1 MHRNYAELDEYLEG
15 QLKEAGYA
23 GVEMQ
28 RNPVGTR
35 ITVYVTRPGLA
46 IGRRGTGIKELT
58 ERVAQKF
65 NLPNPQ
71 IAVSE
76 VDRPELN
83 PRIMAQRTAQIVARG
98 TAFRRAANWTMA
110 TIMEAGAMGCEIG
123 VAGKLRSDRA
133 HKEKYRM
140 GVVPKSGETADEIVR
155 SATTD
160 VLLKLG
166 LFGIKVKIAI
176 ADALPPPIEFMEAK
190 PEQQQ
195 QTPTTAGTGPVGA
208 PSSKAG
214 TVPTAASPTVAPQP
228 VVIEA
233 ASGASAR
240 AQTVVQTQPPRGTST
255 VSSGPT
261 PSEAGGAVGT
271 ASPTESKGE
280 GAAVL
285 AGVKPARAKRSVK
298 PKTATRKKTTK
309 KADVKETEQEEVGAE
324 GAKKDDVEK
333 KEDVENAKNEDKSVE
348 RPGS

>member
-1 MHRNYAELDEYLEG
+1 MSQVEKSAVKSLLSMHRTYADLDEYLEA

-23 GVEMQ
+23 GVDIQ

-35 ITVYVTRPGLA
+35 ITVFVTRPGLA

-76 VDRPELN
+76 VERPELN

-98 TAFRRAANWTMA
+98 TAFRRAANWTMT

-176 ADALPPPIEFMEAK
+176 PDALPPPIEFSEATEAQQAPAAAAPAAAPAPAPAPAPQAPAQRVVVAEAATSTPAAAVVEAPAPQVAPA
-190 PEQQQ
+190 PE
-195 QTPTTAGTGPVGA
+195 
-208 PSSKAG
+208 
-214 TVPTAASPTVAPQP
+214 VPTAEYEAPK
-228 VVIEA
+228 EKKA
-233 ASGASAR
+233 
-240 AQTVVQTQPPRGTST
+240 T
-255 VSSGPT
+255 
-261 PSEAGGAVGT
+261 
-271 ASPTESKGE
+271 
-280 GAAVL
+280 
-285 AGVKPARAKRSVK
+285 RAKRATK
-298 PKTATRKKTTK
+298 ATTGTRKRATKK
-309 KADVKETEQEEVGAE
+309 KADEKEA
-324 GAKKDDVEK
+324 
-333 KEDVENAKNEDKSVE
+333 KEDKQIAKSES
-348 RPGS
+348 

>member
-1 MHRNYAELDEYLEG
+1 MSQVEKSAVKSLLSMHRTYADLDEYLEA

-23 GVEMQ
+23 GVDIQ

-35 ITVYVTRPGLA
+35 ITVFVTRPGLA

-76 VDRPELN
+76 VERPELN

-98 TAFRRAANWTMA
+98 TAFRRAANWTMT

-176 ADALPPPIEFMEAK
+176 ADAIPPPIEFGELK
-190 PEQQQ
+190 EPEQAAPAP
-195 QTPTTAGTGPVGA
+195 TPAIGPAPAPAPQAAPKVVLAQAAVVAPAAPAAAVIEA
-208 PSSKAG
+208 PSAPQSA
-214 TVPTAASPTVAPQP
+214 PAPAPQP
-228 VVIEA
+228 AE
-233 ASGASAR
+233 
-240 AQTVVQTQPPRGTST
+240 
-255 VSSGPT
+255 
-261 PSEAGGAVGT
+261 SEAPKAKK
-271 ASPTESKGE
+271 AK
-280 GAAVL
+280 
-285 AGVKPARAKRSVK
+285 AKRAT
-298 PKTATRKKTTK
+298 KTTTGTRKRATK
-309 KADVKETEQEEVGAE
+309 KKAVEKET
-324 GAKKDDVEK
+324 
-333 KEDVENAKNEDKSVE
+333 KEDDKVAKSES
-348 RPGS
+348 

>member
-1 MHRNYAELDEYLEG
+1 MMHRTYAELDEYLEA

-23 GVEMQ
+23 GVDVQ

-35 ITVYVTRPGLA
+35 ITVFVTRPGLA

-58 ERVAQKF
+58 ERVAQRF

-76 VDRPELN
+76 VERPELD

-98 TAFRRAANWTMA
+98 TAFRRAANWTMT

-176 ADALPPPIEFMEAK
+176 ADALPPPIEFIDMKAEGQEA
-190 PEQQQ
+190 
-195 QTPTTAGTGPVGA
+195 TSATAAPLAAPVSAPAAPVPVAIATAAPVAAPAAVQA
-208 PSSKAG
+208 PSPVAATAPAAAEPAAPKA
-214 TVPTAASPTVAPQP
+214 
-228 VVIEA
+228 
-233 ASGASAR
+233 
-240 AQTVVQTQPPRGTST
+240 
-255 VSSGPT
+255 
-261 PSEAGGAVGT
+261 
-271 ASPTESKGE
+271 K
-280 GAAVL
+280 
-285 AGVKPARAKRSVK
+285 KARAKRATK
-298 PKTATRKKTTK
+298 ATTGTRKRATK
-309 KADVKETEQEEVGAE
+309 KKAEKEPKEEE
-324 GAKKDDVEK
+324 KIAKSE
-333 KEDVENAKNEDKSVE
+333 S
-348 RPGS
+348 

>member
-1 MHRNYAELDEYLEG
+1 MSQVQKSAVKSLLMMHRTYAELDEYMEA

-23 GVEMQ
+23 GVDVQ

-35 ITVYVTRPGLA
+35 ITVFVTRPGLA

-58 ERVAQKF
+58 ERVAAKF

-76 VDRPELN
+76 VDRPELD

-98 TAFRRAANWTMA
+98 TAFRRAANWTMT

-176 ADALPPPIEFMEAK
+176 ADALPPPIEFIDMKAEEQGAPATPVAAPELKTAVPQAIAADVEISPPAAALVEAPAPGVAEASESPTAEAK
-190 PEQQQ
+190 
-195 QTPTTAGTGPVGA
+195 A
-208 PSSKAG
+208 
-214 TVPTAASPTVAPQP
+214 
-228 VVIEA
+228 
-233 ASGASAR
+233 
-240 AQTVVQTQPPRGTST
+240 
-255 VSSGPT
+255 
-261 PSEAGGAVGT
+261 
-271 ASPTESKGE
+271 
-280 GAAVL
+280 
-285 AGVKPARAKRSVK
+285 KPAKKTRAKKVTTGTTK
-298 PKTATRKKTTK
+298 PRKKAVK
-309 KADVKETEQEEVGAE
+309 KAP
-324 GAKKDDVEK
+324 K
-333 KEDVENAKNEDKSVE
+333 KEEK
-348 RPGS
+348 

>member
-1 MHRNYAELDEYLEG
+1 MSQVEKSAVKSLLSMHRTYADLDEYLEA

-23 GVEMQ
+23 GVDIQ

-35 ITVYVTRPGLA
+35 ITVFVTRPGLA

-76 VDRPELN
+76 VERPELN

-98 TAFRRAANWTMA
+98 TAFRRAANWTMT

-176 ADALPPPIEFMEAK
+176 PDALPPTIEFNEVTDAQQPAAVVAPAVPAAAPHAPAPRVVVAEAVVSAPEATAMEA
-190 PEQQQ
+190 PSLAVA
-195 QTPTTAGTGPVGA
+195 PAPGA
-208 PSSKAG
+208 PTAEPEAPKAKKA
-214 TVPTAASPTVAPQP
+214 T
-228 VVIEA
+228 
-233 ASGASAR
+233 
-240 AQTVVQTQPPRGTST
+240 
-255 VSSGPT
+255 
-261 PSEAGGAVGT
+261 
-271 ASPTESKGE
+271 
-280 GAAVL
+280 
-285 AGVKPARAKRSVK
+285 RAKRATK
-298 PKTATRKKTTK
+298 ATTGTRKRATK
-309 KADVKETEQEEVGAE
+309 KKVEEKEGEEKQI
-324 GAKKDDVEK
+324 AKSE
-333 KEDVENAKNEDKSVE
+333 S
-348 RPGS
+348 

>member
-1 MHRNYAELDEYLEG
+1 MSQVEKSAVKSLLSMHRNYAELDEYLEA

-23 GVEMQ
+23 GVDIQ

-35 ITVYVTRPGLA
+35 ITVFVTRPGLA

-76 VDRPELN
+76 VERPELN

-98 TAFRRAANWTMA
+98 TAFRRAANWTMT

-176 ADALPPPIEFMEAK
+176 ADALPPPIEFVETKAEE
-190 PEQQQ
+190 PHPPAE
-195 QTPTTAGTGPVGA
+195 PARAPAPA
-208 PSSKAG
+208 PSTHA
-214 TVPTAASPTVAPQP
+214 VVARAAVAAPMVAAP
-228 VVIEA
+228 MSAVIEA
-233 ASGASAR
+233 APPPPAAP
-240 AQTVVQTQPPRGTST
+240 AVVAPAAPQP
-255 VSSGPT
+255 
-261 PSEAGGAVGT
+261 EAA
-271 ASPTESKGE
+271 
-280 GAAVL
+280 
-285 AGVKPARAKRSVK
+285 PAKKTRAKRGTKVA
-298 PKTATRKKTTK
+298 TGTRKKAVK
-309 KADVKETEQEEVGAE
+309 KKTEKEEQSS
-324 GAKKDDVEK
+324 AKSE
-333 KEDVENAKNEDKSVE
+333 S
-348 RPGS
+348 

>member
-1 MHRNYAELDEYLEG
+1 MSQVEKSAVKSLLSMHRTYADLDEYLEA

-23 GVEMQ
+23 GVDIQ
-28 RNPVGTR
+28 RNPIGTR
-35 ITVYVTRPGLA
+35 ITVFVTRPGLA

-65 NLPNPQ
+65 PLPNPQ

-76 VDRPELN
+76 VERPELN

-98 TAFRRAANWTMA
+98 TAFRRAANWTMT

-176 ADALPPPIEFMEAK
+176 PDAIPPPIEFNEVTEA
-190 PEQQQ
+190 QQPQ
-195 QTPTTAGTGPVGA
+195 AVAAPAEAAHSPAPRVVVSETAISA
-208 PSSKAG
+208 PSAAAVEAP
-214 TVPTAASPTVAPQP
+214 TPTAAP
-228 VVIEA
+228 A
-233 ASGASAR
+233 ASVEPEAPKAKKATR
-240 AQTVVQTQPPRGTST
+240 AKRATKATTGTRKRAT
-255 VSSGPT
+255 KKKTDEKETKEEEQIAKV
-261 PSEAGGAVGT
+261 
-271 ASPTESKGE
+271 ESKGVE
-280 GAAVL
+280 T
-285 AGVKPARAKRSVK
+285 AGS
-298 PKTATRKKTTK
+298 
-309 KADVKETEQEEVGAE
+309 
-324 GAKKDDVEK
+324 
-333 KEDVENAKNEDKSVE
+333 
-348 RPGS
+348 

>member
-1 MHRNYAELDEYLEG
+1 MSQVEKSAVKSLLSMHRTYADLDEYLEA

-23 GVEMQ
+23 GVDIQ

-35 ITVYVTRPGLA
+35 ITVFVTRPGLA

-76 VDRPELN
+76 VERPELN

-98 TAFRRAANWTMA
+98 TAFRRAANWTMT

-176 ADALPPPIEFMEAK
+176 ADALPPPIEFTEVTEA
-190 PEQQQ
+190 QQ
-195 QTPTTAGTGPVGA
+195 APVAAPAPAPAPGA
-208 PSSKAG
+208 HAPVAR
-214 TVPTAASPTVAPQP
+214 VVVAEAAVSAPAAAAVVEAPAPQVAPAQAVP
-228 VVIEA
+228 ASEPEA
-233 ASGASAR
+233 PKAKKATR
-240 AQTVVQTQPPRGTST
+240 AKRATKTTTGTRKRAT
-255 VSSGPT
+255 KKK
-261 PSEAGGAVGT
+261 AVEKEEKEEKQV
-271 ASPTESKGE
+271 AKNESKGVE
-280 GAAVL
+280 T
-285 AGVKPARAKRSVK
+285 AGS
-298 PKTATRKKTTK
+298 
-309 KADVKETEQEEVGAE
+309 
-324 GAKKDDVEK
+324 
-333 KEDVENAKNEDKSVE
+333 
-348 RPGS
+348 

>member
-1 MHRNYAELDEYLEG
+1 MSQVEKSAVKSLLSMHRTYADLDEFLEA

-23 GVEMQ
+23 GVDVQ

-35 ITVYVTRPGLA
+35 ITVFVTRPGLA

-58 ERVAQKF
+58 DRVAQKF

-98 TAFRRAANWTMA
+98 TAFRRAANWTMT

-176 ADALPPPIEFMEAK
+176 ADALPPAVEFNDTRTEA
-190 PEQQQ
+190 EQAAAA
-195 QTPTTAGTGPVGA
+195 AGA
-208 PSSKAG
+208 DM
-214 TVPTAASPTVAPQP
+214 AASTILGPAPQP
-228 VVIEA
+228 AVVETVTPRPAPAVVEAPATPAAPMAAPAAPESEA
-233 ASGASAR
+233 A
-240 AQTVVQTQPPRGTST
+240 
-255 VSSGPT
+255 
-261 PSEAGGAVGT
+261 
-271 ASPTESKGE
+271 
-280 GAAVL
+280 
-285 AGVKPARAKRSVK
+285 PAKKATKAKRATK
-298 PKTATRKKTTK
+298 ATKTTKATKVTRKKATK
-309 KADVKETEQEEVGAE
+309 KTAKETKEQEPI
-324 GAKKDDVEK
+324 AKSE
-333 KEDVENAKNEDKSVE
+333 S
-348 RPGS
+348 

>member
-1 MHRNYAELDEYLEG
+1 MSQVQKSAVKSLLSMHRTYAELDEYLEA

-23 GVEMQ
+23 GVDVQ

-35 ITVYVTRPGLA
+35 ITVFVTRPGLA

-76 VDRPELN
+76 VERPELD

-98 TAFRRAANWTMA
+98 TAFRRAANWTMT

-176 ADALPPPIEFMEAK
+176 ADALPPPIEFNDAKMDEQGAPATPVAVPEIKAAVPQAMVAEA
-190 PEQQQ
+190 EV
-195 QTPTTAGTGPVGA
+195 AAPVPALVEA
-208 PSSKAG
+208 PSSPVAEVPSPAAAGVEAPKVKKTRAKKSTAAAG
-214 TVPTAASPTVAPQP
+214 TTAT
-228 VVIEA
+228 
-233 ASGASAR
+233 
-240 AQTVVQTQPPRGTST
+240 
-255 VSSGPT
+255 
-261 PSEAGGAVGT
+261 
-271 ASPTESKGE
+271 K
-280 GAAVL
+280 
-285 AGVKPARAKRSVK
+285 
-298 PKTATRKKTTK
+298 TRKKAVK
-309 KADVKETEQEEVGAE
+309 KT
-324 GAKKDDVEK
+324 AKKEEK
-333 KEDVENAKNEDKSVE
+333 
-348 RPGS
+348 

>member
-1 MHRNYAELDEYLEG
+1 MSQVEKSAVKSLLSMHRNYAELDEYLEG

-23 GVEMQ
+23 GVDVQ

-35 ITVYVTRPGLA
+35 ITVFVTRPGLA

-58 ERVAQKF
+58 DRVAQKF

-76 VDRPELN
+76 VERPELN

-98 TAFRRAANWTMA
+98 TAFRRAANWTMT

-176 ADALPPPIEFMEAK
+176 ADALPPPIEFIETKAEE
-190 PEQQQ
+190 PHAPAEPAHAP
-195 QTPTTAGTGPVGA
+195 TPAPA
-208 PSSKAG
+208 PSTHA
-214 TVPTAASPTVAPQP
+214 VVARPVVAAPMGAVIESPAPPQAAPAVVAPALP
-228 VVIEA
+228 EPEA
-233 ASGASAR
+233 
-240 AQTVVQTQPPRGTST
+240 PPAKKT
-255 VSSGPT
+255 
-261 PSEAGGAVGT
+261 
-271 ASPTESKGE
+271 
-280 GAAVL
+280 
-285 AGVKPARAKRSVK
+285 RAKRATK
-298 PKTATRKKTTK
+298 AATGTRKKAVK
-309 KADVKETEQEEVGAE
+309 KK
-324 GAKKDDVEK
+324 VEK
-333 KEDVENAKNEDKSVE
+333 KEEQASAKSES
-348 RPGS
+348 

>member
-1 MHRNYAELDEYLEG
+1 MSQVEKSAVKSLLSMHRNYAELDEYLEG

-23 GVEMQ
+23 GVDVQ

-35 ITVYVTRPGLA
+35 ITVFVTRPGLA

-76 VDRPELN
+76 VERPELN

-98 TAFRRAANWTMA
+98 TAFRRAANWTMT

-176 ADALPPPIEFMEAK
+176 ADAIPPPIEFTEAK
-190 PEQQQ
+190 AEEPHAPAEPAHAPAPAPAPRAVVAHATVAAPMAAPPIAAMIEAPAPPQAIPAVVAAAAPEQEAPPPAKK
-195 QTPTTAGTGPVGA
+195 TRVKRATKAATG
-208 PSSKAG
+208 
-214 TVPTAASPTVAPQP
+214 
-228 VVIEA
+228 
-233 ASGASAR
+233 
-240 AQTVVQTQPPRGTST
+240 
-255 VSSGPT
+255 
-261 PSEAGGAVGT
+261 
-271 ASPTESKGE
+271 
-280 GAAVL
+280 
-285 AGVKPARAKRSVK
+285 
-298 PKTATRKKTTK
+298 TRKKAVK
-309 KADVKETEQEEVGAE
+309 KKVVKEEQAS
-324 GAKKDDVEK
+324 AKSE
-333 KEDVENAKNEDKSVE
+333 S
-348 RPGS
+348 

>member
-1 MHRNYAELDEYLEG
+1 MSQVEKSAVKSLLSMHRTYADLDEFLEA

-23 GVEMQ
+23 GVDIQ

-35 ITVYVTRPGLA
+35 ITVFVTRPGLA

-58 ERVAQKF
+58 DRVAQKF

-76 VDRPELN
+76 VERPELN

-98 TAFRRAANWTMA
+98 TAFRRAANWTMT

-140 GVVPKSGETADEIVR
+140 GVVPKSGETADQIVR

-176 ADALPPPIEFMEAK
+176 PDALPPPIEFSEVKEEALQA
-190 PEQQQ
+190 PAS
-195 QTPTTAGTGPVGA
+195 PAPAPPPVQRVVVA
-208 PSSKAG
+208 EA
-214 TVPTAASPTVAPQP
+214 TIAAPTAAVVETLQPPAAPTAAPQ
-228 VVIEA
+228 
-233 ASGASAR
+233 
-240 AQTVVQTQPPRGTST
+240 VQEPAPPKAKKAT
-255 VSSGPT
+255 
-261 PSEAGGAVGT
+261 
-271 ASPTESKGE
+271 
-280 GAAVL
+280 
-285 AGVKPARAKRSVK
+285 RAKRATK
-298 PKTATRKKTTK
+298 AATGTRKRTPKKKTDEKQAKEEKQVAKSETK
-309 KADVKETEQEEVGAE
+309 GVETA
-324 GAKKDDVEK
+324 
-333 KEDVENAKNEDKSVE
+333 
-348 RPGS
+348 GS

>member
-1 MHRNYAELDEYLEG
+1 MSQVEKSAVKSLLSMHRTYAELDEYLEA

-23 GVEMQ
+23 GVDIQ

-35 ITVYVTRPGLA
+35 ITVFVTRPGLA

-76 VDRPELN
+76 VERPELN

-98 TAFRRAANWTMA
+98 TAFRRAANWTMT

-176 ADALPPPIEFMEAK
+176 ADALPPPVEFVEAQ
-190 PEQQQ
+190 PEGQPPPSAPTTTPAIASTSRAQEPQ
-195 QTPTTAGTGPVGA
+195 APVVKAPAGPVVELAATIAVETPTPPAA
-208 PSSKAG
+208 PSAEA
-214 TVPTAASPTVAPQP
+214 VTAQPAAAP
-228 VVIEA
+228 A
-233 ASGASAR
+233 KK
-240 AQTVVQTQPPRGTST
+240 T
-255 VSSGPT
+255 
-261 PSEAGGAVGT
+261 
-271 ASPTESKGE
+271 
-280 GAAVL
+280 
-285 AGVKPARAKRSVK
+285 RAKRAAK
-298 PKTATRKKTTK
+298 GTTGTRKRASKK
-309 KADVKETEQEEVGAE
+309 KAEKDTKEEETI
-324 GAKKDDVEK
+324 AKSE
-333 KEDVENAKNEDKSVE
+333 S
-348 RPGS
+348 

>member
-1 MHRNYAELDEYLEG
+1 MSQVEKSAVKSLLSMHRTYADLDEYLEA

-23 GVEMQ
+23 GVDIQ

-35 ITVYVTRPGLA
+35 ITVFVTRPGLA

-76 VDRPELN
+76 VERPELN

-98 TAFRRAANWTMA
+98 TAFRRAANWTMT

-176 ADALPPPIEFMEAK
+176 PDALPPPIEFSEAT
-190 PEQQQ
+190 EAQQ
-195 QTPTTAGTGPVGA
+195 A
-208 PSSKAG
+208 P
-214 TVPTAASPTVAPQP
+214 AAAPTVAPGVPAAPAAPPAPAQRM
-228 VVIEA
+228 VVAEA
-233 ASGASAR
+233 AVAAP
-240 AQTVVQTQPPRGTST
+240 AAAVV
-255 VSSGPT
+255 
-261 PSEAGGAVGT
+261 EAPAPAAP
-271 ASPTESKGE
+271 ASP
-280 GAAVL
+280 APAV
-285 AGVKPARAKRSVK
+285 AEPEAPKAKKATRAKRTTKST
-298 PKTATRKKTTK
+298 TATRKRVTKK
-309 KADVKETEQEEVGAE
+309 KADKETEEKQD
-324 GAKKDDVEK
+324 AKIESKGVET
-333 KEDVENAKNEDKSVE
+333 A
-348 RPGS
+348 GS

>member
-1 MHRNYAELDEYLEG
+1 MSQVEKSAVKSLLSMHRTYADLDEYMEA

-23 GVEMQ
+23 GVDIQ

-35 ITVYVTRPGLA
+35 ITVFVTRPGLA

-76 VDRPELN
+76 VERPELN

-98 TAFRRAANWTMA
+98 TAFRRAANWTMT

-176 ADALPPPIEFMEAK
+176 PDALPPTIEFNEVTEAQEPAAVAAAPAAPAAPAAAPHTPAPRVVVAEAAVSA
-190 PEQQQ
+190 PEA
-195 QTPTTAGTGPVGA
+195 TAVEA
-208 PSSKAG
+208 PLQAA
-214 TVPTAASPTVAPQP
+214 VTAA
-228 VVIEA
+228 A
-233 ASGASAR
+233 A
-240 AQTVVQTQPPRGTST
+240 
-255 VSSGPT
+255 PT
-261 PSEAGGAVGT
+261 PETEAPKAKK
-271 ASPTESKGE
+271 A
-280 GAAVL
+280 
-285 AGVKPARAKRSVK
+285 ARAKRATK
-298 PKTATRKKTTK
+298 ATTGTRKRATK
-309 KADVKETEQEEVGAE
+309 KKVEEKE
-324 GAKKDDVEK
+324 AKEK
-333 KEDVENAKNEDKSVE
+333 PIAKSES
-348 RPGS
+348 

>member
-1 MHRNYAELDEYLEG
+1 MSQVEKSAVKSLLSMHRTYADLDEYLEA

-23 GVEMQ
+23 GVDIQ

-35 ITVYVTRPGLA
+35 ITVFVTRPGLA

-76 VDRPELN
+76 VERPELN

-98 TAFRRAANWTMA
+98 TAFRRAANWTMT

-176 ADALPPPIEFMEAK
+176 ADALPPPIEFTEATEAQE
-190 PEQQQ
+190 PQAAAP
-195 QTPTTAGTGPVGA
+195 TPA
-208 PSSKAG
+208 
-214 TVPTAASPTVAPQP
+214 VPTAAPQAPAP
-228 VVIEA
+228 RVVIAETA
-233 ASGASAR
+233 ASAPR
-240 AQTVVQTQPPRGTST
+240 AVV
-255 VSSGPT
+255 VEA
-261 PSEAGGAVGT
+261 PS
-271 ASPTESKGE
+271 P
-280 GAAVL
+280 AAV
-285 AGVKPARAKRSVK
+285 PAPAAPV
-298 PKTATRKKTTK
+298 
-309 KADVKETEQEEVGAE
+309 AE
-324 GAKKDDVEK
+324 
-333 KEDVENAKNEDKSVE
+333 
-348 RPGS
+348 P

>member
-1 MHRNYAELDEYLEG
+1 MSQVEKSAVKSLLSMHRTYADLDEYLEA

-23 GVEMQ
+23 GVDIQ

-35 ITVYVTRPGLA
+35 ITVFVTRPGLA

-76 VDRPELN
+76 VERPELN

-98 TAFRRAANWTMA
+98 TAFRRAANWTMT

-176 ADALPPPIEFMEAK
+176 PDALPPPIEFSEAK
-190 PEQQQ
+190 ETQP
-195 QTPTTAGTGPVGA
+195 A
-208 PSSKAG
+208 PS
-214 TVPTAASPTVAPQP
+214 AAPPAAPAPAPPAPVQRVVVAEAAVAAPAADVVEVAP
-228 VVIEA
+228 A
-233 ASGASAR
+233 AAPAAVPAAAEPETPKAKKTTR
-240 AQTVVQTQPPRGTST
+240 AKRATKAATGTRKRTTKKKADEKETKEEKIVAKS
-255 VSSGPT
+255 
-261 PSEAGGAVGT
+261 
-271 ASPTESKGE
+271 ESKGVE
-280 GAAVL
+280 T
-285 AGVKPARAKRSVK
+285 AGS
-298 PKTATRKKTTK
+298 
-309 KADVKETEQEEVGAE
+309 
-324 GAKKDDVEK
+324 
-333 KEDVENAKNEDKSVE
+333 
-348 RPGS
+348 

>member
-1 MHRNYAELDEYLEG
+1 MSQVEKSAVKSLLSMHRNYAELDEYLEG

-23 GVEMQ
+23 GVDVQ

-35 ITVYVTRPGLA
+35 ITVFVTRPGLA

-76 VDRPELN
+76 VERPELN

-98 TAFRRAANWTMA
+98 TAFRRAANWTMT

-176 ADALPPPIEFMEAK
+176 ADAIPPPIEFIETKADEPHAPAEPAHAPAPRAAVAHAAVAAPMVAVPVSAVTEA
-190 PEQQQ
+190 P
-195 QTPTTAGTGPVGA
+195 PP
-208 PSSKAG
+208 P
-214 TVPTAASPTVAPQP
+214 PAAPTVVAPAAAEP
-228 VVIEA
+228 EA
-233 ASGASAR
+233 
-240 AQTVVQTQPPRGTST
+240 PPAKKT
-255 VSSGPT
+255 
-261 PSEAGGAVGT
+261 
-271 ASPTESKGE
+271 
-280 GAAVL
+280 
-285 AGVKPARAKRSVK
+285 RAKRAAK
-298 PKTATRKKTTK
+298 AAPGTRKRATK
-309 KADVKETEQEEVGAE
+309 KKAVKEEQPS
-324 GAKKDDVEK
+324 AK
-333 KEDVENAKNEDKSVE
+333 S
-348 RPGS
+348 

>member
-1 MHRNYAELDEYLEG
+1 MSQVEKSAVKSLLSMHRTYADLDEYLEA

-23 GVEMQ
+23 GVDIQ

-35 ITVYVTRPGLA
+35 ITVFVTRPGLA

-76 VDRPELN
+76 VERPELN

-98 TAFRRAANWTMA
+98 TAFRRAANWTMT

-176 ADALPPPIEFMEAK
+176 PDALPPPIEFSEATEAQQAPAAAASAAAPAPAPAPAPQAPAQRVVVAEAATSTPAAAVVEAPAPQVAPA
-190 PEQQQ
+190 PE
-195 QTPTTAGTGPVGA
+195 
-208 PSSKAG
+208 
-214 TVPTAASPTVAPQP
+214 VPTS
-228 VVIEA
+228 E
-233 ASGASAR
+233 
-240 AQTVVQTQPPRGTST
+240 
-255 VSSGPT
+255 
-261 PSEAGGAVGT
+261 SEAPKAKKAT
-271 ASPTESKGE
+271 
-280 GAAVL
+280 
-285 AGVKPARAKRSVK
+285 RAKRATK
-298 PKTATRKKTTK
+298 ATTGTRKRATKK
-309 KADVKETEQEEVGAE
+309 KADEKEA
-324 GAKKDDVEK
+324 
-333 KEDVENAKNEDKSVE
+333 KEDKQIAKSES
-348 RPGS
+348 

>member
-1 MHRNYAELDEYLEG
+1 MSQVEKSAVKSLLSMHRTYADLDEYLEA

-23 GVEMQ
+23 GVDIQ

-35 ITVYVTRPGLA
+35 ITVFVTRPGLA

-58 ERVAQKF
+58 DRVAQKF

-76 VDRPELN
+76 VERPELN

-98 TAFRRAANWTMA
+98 TAFRRAANWTMS

-176 ADALPPPIEFMEAK
+176 PDALPPQIEFAEAQAEAK
-190 PEQQQ
+190 PAPAVPEVSVAAPA
-195 QTPTTAGTGPVGA
+195 TPPRVVAAQAAV
-208 PSSKAG
+208 SVQS
-214 TVPTAASPTVAPQP
+214 PTAVEAQPSPPSPTLQAPQAPAEP
-228 VVIEA
+228 VPAAAPTVEPEA
-233 ASGASAR
+233 
-240 AQTVVQTQPPRGTST
+240 P
-255 VSSGPT
+255 
-261 PSEAGGAVGT
+261 
-271 ASPTESKGE
+271 
-280 GAAVL
+280 
-285 AGVKPARAKRSVK
+285 KPKKATRAKRTTK
-298 PKTATRKKTTK
+298 AKGTTGTRKRATK
-309 KADVKETEQEEVGAE
+309 KADEKDSKEEEQI
-324 GAKKDDVEK
+324 
-333 KEDVENAKNEDKSVE
+333 AKNEDSGVE
-348 RPGS
+348 KARS

>member
-1 MHRNYAELDEYLEG
+1 MSQVEKSAMKSLLSMHRTYADLDEYLEA

-23 GVEMQ
+23 GVDVQ

-35 ITVYVTRPGLA
+35 ITVFVTRPGLA

-76 VDRPELN
+76 VERPELN

-98 TAFRRAANWTMA
+98 TAFRRAANWTMT

-176 ADALPPPIEFMEAK
+176 QDALPPTIEFNEVTEAQEPAPAAAPAVAAPHASAPRVAVAEAAVSAPTAPAPPAMEA
-190 PEQQQ
+190 P
-195 QTPTTAGTGPVGA
+195 
-208 PSSKAG
+208 
-214 TVPTAASPTVAPQP
+214 
-228 VVIEA
+228 
-233 ASGASAR
+233 
-240 AQTVVQTQPPRGTST
+240 
-255 VSSGPT
+255 
-261 PSEAGGAVGT
+261 
-271 ASPTESKGE
+271 
-280 GAAVL
+280 
-285 AGVKPARAKRSVK
+285 
-298 PKTATRKKTTK
+298 
-309 KADVKETEQEEVGAE
+309 
-324 GAKKDDVEK
+324 
-333 KEDVENAKNEDKSVE
+333 
-348 RPGS
+348 

>member
-1 MHRNYAELDEYLEG
+1 MSQVEKSAVKSLLSMHRNYAELDEYLEA

-23 GVEMQ
+23 GVDVQ

-35 ITVYVTRPGLA
+35 ITVFVTRPGLA

-76 VDRPELN
+76 VERPELN

-98 TAFRRAANWTMA
+98 TAFRRAANWTMT

-176 ADALPPPIEFMEAK
+176 ADALPPPVEFIDITAEGQPAGAAPTAPSAPTPAPELAPPATAQVRAPEPPMNAPRPAAPEPVAEVPAPVVEEPPTAAAAEAK
-190 PEQQQ
+190 PE
-195 QTPTTAGTGPVGA
+195 
-208 PSSKAG
+208 
-214 TVPTAASPTVAPQP
+214 AA
-228 VVIEA
+228 A
-233 ASGASAR
+233 A
-240 AQTVVQTQPPRGTST
+240 
-255 VSSGPT
+255 
-261 PSEAGGAVGT
+261 
-271 ASPTESKGE
+271 K
-280 GAAVL
+280 
-285 AGVKPARAKRSVK
+285 KPRAKRTTK
-298 PKTATRKKTTK
+298 ATTGTKKRATKK
-309 KADVKETEQEEVGAE
+309 KADKETKEEATVA
-324 GAKKDDVEK
+324 
-333 KEDVENAKNEDKSVE
+333 
-348 RPGS
+348 

>member
-1 MHRNYAELDEYLEG
+1 MMHRTYAELDEYLEA

-23 GVEMQ
+23 GVDVQ

-35 ITVYVTRPGLA
+35 ITVFVTRPGLA

-58 ERVAQKF
+58 ERVAQRF

-76 VDRPELN
+76 VDRPELD

-98 TAFRRAANWTMA
+98 TAFRRAANWTMT

-176 ADALPPPIEFMEAK
+176 ADALPPPIEFNDMKAETQEA
-190 PEQQQ
+190 P
-195 QTPTTAGTGPVGA
+195 AATGPA
-208 PSSKAG
+208 PEA
-214 TVPTAASPTVAPQP
+214 PAPQAMAAEPAVAVPALVDVPSPPAAP
-228 VVIEA
+228 VAAPAAAGPEA
-233 ASGASAR
+233 PKAKKA
-240 AQTVVQTQPPRGTST
+240 T
-255 VSSGPT
+255 
-261 PSEAGGAVGT
+261 
-271 ASPTESKGE
+271 
-280 GAAVL
+280 
-285 AGVKPARAKRSVK
+285 RAKRATK
-298 PKTATRKKTTK
+298 ATTGTRKRATK
-309 KADVKETEQEEVGAE
+309 KKAVKEPEEE
-324 GAKKDDVEK
+324 EKIAKSE
-333 KEDVENAKNEDKSVE
+333 S
-348 RPGS
+348 